1 MINFSYRTNRKVGH
15 CRFNAYTPA
24 IVGSALFLS
33 FNVFPLKLETLKI
46 LGIQIRNV
54 YLIEWVT
61 GNPFYFIQKIF
72 TVLKYNIYEWESH
85 PS

>member
-15 CRFNAYTPA
+15 CRFNAYTPI

-46 LGIQIRNV
+46 LWIQIRNV

-61 GNPFYFIQKIF
+61 GNPFYFIQISEDLYSFK
-72 TVLKYNIYEWESH
+72 VQYL
-85 PS
+85 